1 MLDGGSSVV
10 KLALIYPHLSFCT
23 RADARPQ
30 WEEGGGRGSGA
41 GPRTG
46 VGVEAGWEEM
56 RSLSRW
62 APRWLSVGAPVW
74 GAEVQ
79 KA

>member
-30 WEEGGGRGSGA
+30 WEEGGR
-41 GPRTG
+41 
-46 VGVEAGWEEM
+46 
-56 RSLSRW
+56 
-62 APRWLSVGAPVW
+62 
-74 GAEVQ
+74 
-79 KA
+79 